1 MEQNNNE
8 KYDLYTEHIVP
19 DTGEKIKRG
28 LKKGAMVA
36 VMAIFFGLV
45 AGLVMIIVYHKGI
58 DMISEPTKEEVKL
71 PNDYYDN
78 NTGEDVTVSVP
89 EYTEEEATTQQIL
102 EWDEHIN
109 DRLSS
114 LNESY
119 GALRAVAARV
129 NEYAVTVTKES
140 DTVSL
145 QSDYYNVN
153 ESFGLVMA
161 EDSTY
166 YYILTD
172 AFFVNDRLPLKVQYS
187 GRVSIDAE
195 YVQSDKTTG
204 LAVIRTFKEG
214 LSDVKIAA
222 LGNSDLINKGD
233 IVVAVGELYGFTNS
247 MGYGIVTG
255 SGYTISDT
263 DTEFTM
269 ISTDIVGSESS
280 FGVIANLNGEVVGI
294 ITTNYNSGSSNHVMA
309 YSIQELTNTIE
320 RLMNGKVTTYFGIKG
335 QAVTNS
341 MADNAGYPKGIYVT
355 SVETNSPAYYAGI
368 QPGDV
373 ITAVNNNKIY
383 SMDKFKQVLFA
394 LKENTTVDIAVQRKG
409 RGQYKEIVFSAVLG
423 VE

>member
-1 MEQNNNE
+1 MEQKKDE

-28 LKKGAMVA
+28 LKNGAMVA

-58 DMISEPTKEEVKL
+58 TMISEPTKEEVKL
-71 PNDYYDN
+71 PNGYDDN
-78 NTGEDVTVSVP
+78 NTGEDVTVSMP
-89 EYTEEEATTQQIL
+89 GGNENETTTQPPL
-102 EWDEHIN
+102 EWDEETESRLAELN
-109 DRLSS
+109 D
-114 LNESY
+114 SY
-119 GALRAVAARV
+119 GALRAVAERV
-129 NEYAVTVTKES
+129 NEYVVTVVKEP

-145 QSDYYNVN
+145 QSDYHNVN

-172 AFFVNDRLPLKVQYS
+172 GFFVNDKLPLSVRYS
-187 GRVSIDAE
+187 DRASMDAE
-195 YVQSDKTTG
+195 FVQMDTTTG
-204 LAVIRTFKEG
+204 LAVIRTRKDG
-214 LSDVKIAA
+214 LSDVKIAL
-222 LGNSDLINKGD
+222 LGNSNLVNKGD
-233 IVVAVGELYGFTNS
+233 IVVAVGEMYGFTNS

-255 SGYTISDT
+255 AGYKISDT

-269 ISTDIVGSESS
+269 IGTNIVGSESS
-280 FGVIANLNGEVVGI
+280 FGVIANLNGEITGI
-294 ITTNYNSGSSNHVMA
+294 ITTNYNSGSSNHIMA
-309 YSIQELTNTIE
+309 YSIQGITDTIE
-320 RLMNGKVTTYFGIKG
+320 RLMNGKATIYLGIKG

-341 MADNAGYPKGIYVT
+341 MADEGGYPKGIYVT

-368 QPGDV
+368 QPGDI
-373 ITAVNNNKIY
+373 ITTVNNNKIY
-383 SMDKFKQVLFA
+383 SMDKFRQVLFA
-394 LKENTTVDIAVQRKG
+394 LKENTAVDIIVQRKG

>member
-1 MEQNNNE
+1 MEQKNNE

-45 AGLVMIIVYHKGI
+45 AGLVMIIVYHMGI
-58 DMISEPTKEEVKL
+58 YMISEPAKEEVKL
-71 PNDYYDN
+71 PNDYDDDN
-78 NTGEDVTVSVP
+78 REEDVTVSVP
-89 EYTEEEATTQQIL
+89 EYTEETTTQPL
-102 EWDEHIN
+102 EWDDDIK
-109 DRLSS
+109 DRLLL

-119 GALRAVAARV
+119 GTLEAVAARV
-129 NEYAVTVTKES
+129 NEYAVTIIKES

-153 ESFGLVMA
+153 ESFGLIMA
-161 EDSTY
+161 EDSAY

-172 AFFVNDRLPLKVQYS
+172 AFFVNDKLPLKVEYS
-187 GRVSIDAE
+187 DRVSVTAE

-204 LAVIRTFKEG
+204 LAVIRTLKEG
-214 LSDVKIAA
+214 LNDVRIAS
-222 LGNSDLINKGD
+222 LGNSDLVNKGD
-233 IVVAVGELYGFTNS
+233 IVIAVGEMYGFNNS

-280 FGVIANLNGEVVGI
+280 FGVIANLNGEVTGI
-294 ITTNYNSGSSNHVMA
+294 ITTNYNSGSSNHIMA
-309 YSIQELTNTIE
+309 YSIQELTDTIE
-320 RLMNGKVTTYFGIKG
+320 RLMNGKSTTYLGIKG
-335 QAVTNS
+335 QAVSNS
-341 MADNAGYPKGIYVT
+341 MADDAGYPKGIYVT
-355 SVETNSPAYYAGI
+355 TVETNSPAYYEGI

-373 ITAVNNNKIY
+373 ISAVNNNKIY
-383 SMDKFKQVLFA
+383 SMDKFRQVLFS
-394 LKENTTVDIAVQRKG
+394 LKENTTVEIVVQRKG
-409 RGQYKEIVFSAVLG
+409 RGQYKEIVFSATLG